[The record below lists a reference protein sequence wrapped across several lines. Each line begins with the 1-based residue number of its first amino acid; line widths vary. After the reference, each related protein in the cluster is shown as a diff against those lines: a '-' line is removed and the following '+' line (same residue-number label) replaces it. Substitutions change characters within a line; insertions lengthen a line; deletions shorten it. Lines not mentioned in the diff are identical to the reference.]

1 MADNKTLHR
10 SRLPRVFTWTI
21 TLRRLGECRRYRTK
35 KPLVPMVIEANIDYF
50 IAIAQGHS
58 TLPFQQWWDTN
69 AAQLERELPWTQFL
83 RLKIHSFDEI
93 CRILDER
100 EIEYTKS
107 FTNSNVR
114 ATRLPMSHDPI
125 ERDPKI
131 APLIDEADRITQNE
145 LANEKRRM
153 GFCHVYWQTKKR
165 ILNEQFGVDWQTPA
179 EMNPGVMFD

>member
-1 MADNKTLHR
+1 MIRN
-10 SRLPRVFTWTI
+10 
-21 TLRRLGECRRYRTK
+21 GYRTK

-50 IAIAQGHS
+50 IAIAEGQS

-69 AAQLERELPWTQFL
+69 AAQLERELPRTQFL

-107 FTNSNVR
+107 FTTSNIR

-165 ILNEQFGVDWQTPA
+165 ILKEQFGVDWQTPA